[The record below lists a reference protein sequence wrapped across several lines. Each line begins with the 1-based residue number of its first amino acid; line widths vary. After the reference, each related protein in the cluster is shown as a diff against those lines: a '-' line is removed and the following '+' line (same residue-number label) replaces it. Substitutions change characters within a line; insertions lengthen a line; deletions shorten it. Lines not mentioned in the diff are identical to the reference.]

1 MPEKTTKLPSP
12 SAPAEK
18 VRAYITQVL
27 VTKYSTP
34 VDIAEKHARKWEI
47 GTFSQLT
54 KASQQNLSDI
64 FNSNVGLCLYNA
76 LRDDLYE
83 WVDQQPSAIL
93 AKCMF
98 LFWRHHCTNLL
109 QMLSRYRL

>member
-1 MPEKTTKLPSP
+1 MAEKSKKLPSP
-12 SAPAEK
+12 SAPAEQ
-18 VRAYITQVL
+18 VRAYITQLL

-34 VDIAEKHARKWEI
+34 VEIAEKHARKWEI

-76 LRDDLYE
+76 LRDDMCDYLDE
-83 WVDQQPSAIL
+83 QPSVIL
-93 AKCMF
+93 AKCTF
-98 LFWRHHCTNLL
+98 L
-109 QMLSRYRL
+109 SIPA